1 VTEWRNYD
9 TIYTERYMGLPEENP
24 EGYKRSSP
32 QTNAGDI
39 SARLLIVHNLEDDN
53 VHFQNTVQMAN
64 ALEKAGKQFQML
76 VYPQKS
82 HGVTGPVRKQMLQA
96 MMEFFDKSLKE

>member
-1 VTEWRNYD
+1 
-9 TIYTERYMGLPEENP
+9 
-24 EGYKRSSP
+24 
-32 QTNAGDI
+32 
-39 SARLLIVHNLEDDN
+39 LIVHNLEDDN

-82 HGVTGPVRKQMLQA
+82 HGVTGPVHKQMLQA

>member
-1 VTEWRNYD
+1 
-9 TIYTERYMGLPEENP
+9 MGLPEENP

-32 QTNAGDI
+32 QTNAADI
-39 SARLLIVHNLEDDN
+39 KARLLIVHNLEDDN

-64 ALEKAGKQFQML
+64 VLEKAGKQFQML

-96 MMEFFDKSLKE
+96 MLDFFDKSLKE